1 MLITIDNCDFMDRQK
16 RINSPRTLK
25 VCEINGVIPEELY
38 FLNYKDYL
46 SAHPEITNLPDE
58 IKRYRFNLLEKI
70 RLKTIKLIKSK
81 RNELIEKKARNN
93 KKNEDYF
100 VNTHKK
106 FIGNFES
113 FEPEYHRGNMTFS
126 EKMSNMLSME
136 KANIKKLK
144 LKQKHNIEFIIE
156 QQMKADLINYKNLEK
171 ERRVKEN
178 KEKKKKEIHDKG
190 IKNQILQ
197 EEKKQRRINLVED
210 IMNKKIF
217 KISTKHNKMDK
228 KRNQIIQERNK
239 KREELIQKRNDEL
252 IKISNHRSQLDIFR
266 QEQEKK
272 LIELK
277 LNNEEKDKKILERL
291 NFIKKKKNEINLK
304 KRGKSVEIIKKNHDK
319 KEEQLH
325 QLIQKINKKHEENYK
340 RLQAYYKEMEIK
352 NKKLK
357 SINTKKRS
365 NQENLLKSVEE
376 KRQKKIEDYYN
387 DNIKKEQNV
396 FISRL
401 IKKQRLLYQKM
412 HEDEFLELVQSH
424 KRQIEI
430 KNKKKKDDLENR
442 MEEMDLRI
450 TSYKKEEEHKSL
462 KKLQESYVKQIEKE
476 FVNKRIK
483 RMKEYK
489 FELKEK
495 EIEEKEKRLELM
507 KSEKLKYQNQ
517 KKKLNIDLQNEKDDL
532 KNKFNK
538 LVKGKAK
545 IDVEIV
551 KQLYPEDS
559 ELYRKIKNMQNM
571 YRIGGI
577 NKLIAEKKKVYTTR
591 DDDKK
596 NKSSLRIKNEEEI
609 EKKVE
614 EFRRR
619 LRETISRDIENER
632 INEARRIKNY
642 EEAKTIDDKKAI
654 EEKNKEER
662 KEFGKK
668 INELNENI
676 EKFVEDYR
684 KKLMDELGYF

>member
-1 MLITIDNCDFMDRQK
+1 MDK
-16 RINSPRTLK
+16 EIKLNSPRSLE
-25 VCEINGVIPEELY
+25 VCKTNGIQPYELY
-38 FLNYKDYL
+38 YIDYKEYL
-46 SAHPEITNLPDE
+46 SKHPEISSLPDD
-58 IKRYRFNLLEKI
+58 IKRYRFNLLERL
-70 RLKTIKLIKSK
+70 RLKTIKMIKEK
-81 RNELIEKKARNN
+81 RKELINIKDDKLREESEEYKTSRKKWTDKFRI
-93 KKNEDYF
+93 KLNE
-100 VNTHKK
+100 
-106 FIGNFES
+106 S
-113 FEPEYHRGNMTFS
+113 EYHAGNKTFS
-126 EKMSNMLSME
+126 EKMSSMIQKE
-136 KANIKKLK
+136 RANINKIKK
-144 LKQKHNIEFIIE
+144 KQKQNIEYMIE
-156 QQMKADLINYKNLEK
+156 SQMKAELINNKNIEK
-171 ERRVKEN
+171 DKKVKEN
-178 KEKKKKEIHDKG
+178 KEKKKKEFADKG
-190 IKNQILQ
+190 LINKKIM
-197 EEKKQRRINLVED
+197 EEKKQRRINIIDE
-210 IMNKKIF
+210 MMKKRVY
-217 KISTKHNKMDK
+217 KISTKHDKLDK
-228 KRNQIIQERNK
+228 KRNEMLQEK
-239 KREELIQKRNDEL
+239 KKQRDILIQKRNEEL
-252 IKISNHRSQLDIFR
+252 IKVSNHRSQLDIFR

-272 LIELK
+272 LIEQK
-277 LNNEEKDKKILERL
+277 LNNEEKEKRFIERVKTL
-291 NFIKKKKNEINLK
+291 QQKKKEMNYK
-304 KRGKSVEIIKKNHDK
+304 KREKSVELLQKNHEK
-319 KEEQLH
+319 KEEQLY

-365 NQENLLKSVEE
+365 NQEHLLKSVEE

-545 IDVEIV
+545 IDIEIV

-577 NKLIAEKKKVYTTR
+577 NKLITEKKKVYTTR

-684 KKLMDELGYF
+684 KKLMDELGYY

>member
-1 MLITIDNCDFMDRQK
+1 MDK
-16 RINSPRTLK
+16 EIKLNSPRSLE
-25 VCEINGVIPEELY
+25 VCKTNGIQPYELY
-38 FLNYKDYL
+38 YIDYKEYL
-46 SAHPEITNLPDE
+46 SKHPEISSLPDD
-58 IKRYRFNLLEKI
+58 IKRYRFNLLERL
-70 RLKTIKLIKSK
+70 RLKTIKMIKEK
-81 RNELIEKKARNN
+81 RKELINIKDDKLREESEEYKTSRKKWTDKFRI
-93 KKNEDYF
+93 KLNE
-100 VNTHKK
+100 
-106 FIGNFES
+106 S
-113 FEPEYHRGNMTFS
+113 EYHQGNKTFS
-126 EKMSNMLSME
+126 EKMSSMIQKE
-136 KANIKKLK
+136 RANINKIKK
-144 LKQKHNIEFIIE
+144 KQKQNIEYMIE
-156 QQMKADLINYKNLEK
+156 SQMKAELINNKNIEK
-171 ERRVKEN
+171 DKKVKEN
-178 KEKKKKEIHDKG
+178 KEKKKKEFADKG
-190 IKNQILQ
+190 LINKKIL
-197 EEKKQRRINLVED
+197 EEKKLRRINIIDE
-210 IMNKKIF
+210 MMKKRVY
-217 KISTKHNKMDK
+217 KISTKHDKLDK
-228 KRNQIIQERNK
+228 KRNEILQEK
-239 KREELIQKRNDEL
+239 KKQRDILIQKRNEEL
-252 IKISNHRSQLDIFR
+252 IKVSNHRSQLDIFR

-272 LIELK
+272 LIEQK
-277 LNNEEKDKKILERL
+277 LNNEEKEKRFIERVKTL
-291 NFIKKKKNEINLK
+291 QQKKKEMNYK
-304 KRGKSVEIIKKNHDK
+304 KREKSVELLQKNHEK
-319 KEEQLH
+319 KEEQLY

-365 NQENLLKSVEE
+365 NQEHLLKSVEE

-545 IDVEIV
+545 IDIEIV

>member
-1 MLITIDNCDFMDRQK
+1 MDK
-16 RINSPRTLK
+16 EIKLNSPRSLE
-25 VCEINGVIPEELY
+25 VCKTNGIQPYELY
-38 FLNYKDYL
+38 YIDYKEYL
-46 SAHPEITNLPDE
+46 SKHPEISSLPED
-58 IKRYRFNLLEKI
+58 IKRYRFNLLERL
-70 RLKTIKLIKSK
+70 RLKTIKMIKEK
-81 RNELIEKKARNN
+81 RKELINIKDDKLRDESEEYKTSRKKWTDKFRI
-93 KKNEDYF
+93 KLNE
-100 VNTHKK
+100 
-106 FIGNFES
+106 S
-113 FEPEYHRGNMTFS
+113 EYHAGNKTFS
-126 EKMSNMLSME
+126 EKMSSMIQKE
-136 KANIKKLK
+136 RANINKIKK
-144 LKQKHNIEFIIE
+144 KQKQNIEYMIE
-156 QQMKADLINYKNLEK
+156 SQMKAELINNKNIEK
-171 ERRVKEN
+171 DKKVKEN
-178 KEKKKKEIHDKG
+178 KEKKKKEFADKG
-190 IKNQILQ
+190 LINKKIM
-197 EEKKQRRINLVED
+197 EEKKQRRINIIDE
-210 IMNKKIF
+210 MMKKRVY
-217 KISTKHNKMDK
+217 KISTKHDKLDK
-228 KRNQIIQERNK
+228 KRNEMLQEK
-239 KREELIQKRNDEL
+239 KKQRDILIQKRNEEL
-252 IKISNHRSQLDIFR
+252 IKVSNHRSQLDIFR

-272 LIELK
+272 LIEQK
-277 LNNEEKDKKILERL
+277 LNNEEKEKRFIERVKTL
-291 NFIKKKKNEINLK
+291 QQKKKEMNYK
-304 KRGKSVEIIKKNHDK
+304 KREKSVELLQKNHEK
-319 KEEQLH
+319 KEEQLY

-365 NQENLLKSVEE
+365 NQEHLLKSVEE

-495 EIEEKEKRLELM
+495 EIEEKEKRLKLM
-507 KSEKLKYQNQ
+507 KSEKLKFQNQ

-545 IDVEIV
+545 IDIEIV

>member
-1 MLITIDNCDFMDRQK
+1 MDK
-16 RINSPRTLK
+16 EIKLNSPRSLE
-25 VCEINGVIPEELY
+25 VCKTNGIQPYELY
-38 FLNYKDYL
+38 YIDYKEYL
-46 SAHPEITNLPDE
+46 SKHPEISSLPED
-58 IKRYRFNLLEKI
+58 IKRYRFNLLERL
-70 RLKTIKLIKSK
+70 RLKTIKMIKEK
-81 RNELIEKKARNN
+81 RKELINIKDDKLREESEEYKTSRKKWTDKFRI
-93 KKNEDYF
+93 KLNE
-100 VNTHKK
+100 
-106 FIGNFES
+106 S
-113 FEPEYHRGNMTFS
+113 EYHQGNKTFS
-126 EKMSNMLSME
+126 EKMSSMIQKE
-136 KANIKKLK
+136 RANINKIKK
-144 LKQKHNIEFIIE
+144 KQKQNIEYMIE
-156 QQMKADLINYKNLEK
+156 SQMKAELINNKNIEK
-171 ERRVKEN
+171 DKKVKEN
-178 KEKKKKEIHDKG
+178 KEKKKKEFADKG
-190 IKNQILQ
+190 LINKKIF
-197 EEKKQRRINLVED
+197 EEKKQRRINIIDE
-210 IMNKKIF
+210 MMKKRVY
-217 KISTKHNKMDK
+217 KISTKHDKLDK
-228 KRNQIIQERNK
+228 KRNEMLQEK
-239 KREELIQKRNDEL
+239 KKQRDILIQKRNEEL
-252 IKISNHRSQLDIFR
+252 IKVSNHRSQLDIFR

-272 LIELK
+272 LIEQK
-277 LNNEEKDKKILERL
+277 LNNEEKEKRFIERVKTL
-291 NFIKKKKNEINLK
+291 QQKKKEMNYK
-304 KRGKSVEIIKKNHDK
+304 KREKSVELLQKNHEK
-319 KEEQLH
+319 KEEQLY

-365 NQENLLKSVEE
+365 NQEHLLKSVEE

-424 KRQIEI
+424 KRQIEM
-430 KNKKKKDDLENR
+430 KNKKKKHDLENR

-684 KKLMDELGYF
+684 KKLMDELGYY

>member
-1 MLITIDNCDFMDRQK
+1 MDK
-16 RINSPRTLK
+16 EIKLNSPRSLE
-25 VCEINGVIPEELY
+25 VCKTNGIQPYELY
-38 FLNYKDYL
+38 YIDYKEYL
-46 SAHPEITNLPDE
+46 SKHPEISSLPDD
-58 IKRYRFNLLEKI
+58 IKRYRFNLLERL
-70 RLKTIKLIKSK
+70 RLKTIKMIKEK
-81 RNELIEKKARNN
+81 RKELINIKDDKLREESEEYKTSRKKWTDKFRI
-93 KKNEDYF
+93 KLNE
-100 VNTHKK
+100 
-106 FIGNFES
+106 S
-113 FEPEYHRGNMTFS
+113 EYHQGNKTFS
-126 EKMSNMLSME
+126 EKMSSMIQKE
-136 KANIKKLK
+136 RANINKIKK
-144 LKQKHNIEFIIE
+144 KQKQNIEYMIE
-156 QQMKADLINYKNLEK
+156 SQMKAELINNKNIEK
-171 ERRVKEN
+171 DKKVKEN
-178 KEKKKKEIHDKG
+178 KEKKKKEFADKG
-190 IKNQILQ
+190 LINKKIM
-197 EEKKQRRINLVED
+197 EEKKQRRINIIDE
-210 IMNKKIF
+210 MMKKRVY
-217 KISTKHNKMDK
+217 KISTKHDKLDK
-228 KRNQIIQERNK
+228 KRNEILQEK
-239 KREELIQKRNDEL
+239 KKQRDILIQKRNEEL
-252 IKISNHRSQLDIFR
+252 IKVSNHRSQLDIFR

-272 LIELK
+272 LIEQK
-277 LNNEEKDKKILERL
+277 LNNEEKEKRFIERVKTL
-291 NFIKKKKNEINLK
+291 QQKKKEMNYK
-304 KRGKSVEIIKKNHDK
+304 KREKSVELLQKNHEK
-319 KEEQLH
+319 KEEQLY

-365 NQENLLKSVEE
+365 NQEHLLKSVEE

>member
-1 MLITIDNCDFMDRQK
+1 MDK
-16 RINSPRTLK
+16 EIKLNSPRSLE
-25 VCEINGVIPEELY
+25 VCKTNGIQPYELY
-38 FLNYKDYL
+38 YIDYKEYL
-46 SAHPEITNLPDE
+46 SKHPEISSLPDD
-58 IKRYRFNLLEKI
+58 IKRYRFNLLERL
-70 RLKTIKLIKSK
+70 RLKTIKMIKEK
-81 RNELIEKKARNN
+81 RKELINIKDDKLREESEEYKTSRKKWTDKFRI
-93 KKNEDYF
+93 KLNE
-100 VNTHKK
+100 
-106 FIGNFES
+106 S
-113 FEPEYHRGNMTFS
+113 EYHAGNKTFS
-126 EKMSNMLSME
+126 EKMSSMIQKE
-136 KANIKKLK
+136 RANINKIKK
-144 LKQKHNIEFIIE
+144 KQKQNIEYMIE
-156 QQMKADLINYKNLEK
+156 SQMKAELINNKNFEK
-171 ERRVKEN
+171 DKKVKEN
-178 KEKKKKEIHDKG
+178 KEKKKKEFADRGLINK
-190 IKNQILQ
+190 KIL
-197 EEKKQRRINLVED
+197 EEKKLRRINIIDE
-210 IMNKKIF
+210 MMKKRVY
-217 KISTKHNKMDK
+217 KISTKHDKLDK
-228 KRNQIIQERNK
+228 KRNEILQEK
-239 KREELIQKRNDEL
+239 KKQRDILIQKRNEEL
-252 IKISNHRSQLDIFR
+252 IKVSNHRSQLDIFR

-272 LIELK
+272 LIEQK
-277 LNNEEKDKKILERL
+277 LNNEEKEKRFIERVKTL
-291 NFIKKKKNEINLK
+291 QQKKKEMNYK
-304 KRGKSVEIIKKNHDK
+304 KHEKSVELLQKNHEK
-319 KEEQLH
+319 KEEQLY

-365 NQENLLKSVEE
+365 NQEHLLKSVEE

-571 YRIGGI
+571 YRIGCI

-684 KKLMDELGYF
+684 KKLMDELGYY

>member
-1 MLITIDNCDFMDRQK
+1 MDK
-16 RINSPRTLK
+16 EIKLNSPRSLE
-25 VCEINGVIPEELY
+25 VCKTNGIQPYELY
-38 FLNYKDYL
+38 YIDYKEYL
-46 SAHPEITNLPDE
+46 SKHPEISSLPDD
-58 IKRYRFNLLEKI
+58 IKRYRFNLLERL
-70 RLKTIKLIKSK
+70 RLKTIKMIKEK
-81 RNELIEKKARNN
+81 RKELINIKDDKLRDESEEYKTSRKKWTDKFRI
-93 KKNEDYF
+93 KLNE
-100 VNTHKK
+100 
-106 FIGNFES
+106 S
-113 FEPEYHRGNMTFS
+113 EYHQGNKTFS
-126 EKMSNMLSME
+126 EKMSSMIQKE
-136 KANIKKLK
+136 RANINKIKK
-144 LKQKHNIEFIIE
+144 KQKQNIEYMIE
-156 QQMKADLINYKNLEK
+156 SQMKAELINNKNIEK
-171 ERRVKEN
+171 DKKVKEN
-178 KEKKKKEIHDKG
+178 KEKKKKEFADKG
-190 IKNQILQ
+190 LINKKIM
-197 EEKKQRRINLVED
+197 EEKKQRRINIIDE
-210 IMNKKIF
+210 MMKKRVY
-217 KISTKHNKMDK
+217 KISTKHDKLDK
-228 KRNQIIQERNK
+228 KRNEMLQEKKKQRDILIK
-239 KREELIQKRNDEL
+239 KRNEELIKV
-252 IKISNHRSQLDIFR
+252 SNHRSQLDIFR

-272 LIELK
+272 LIEQK
-277 LNNEEKDKKILERL
+277 LNNEEKEKRFIERVKTL
-291 NFIKKKKNEINLK
+291 QQKKKEMNYK
-304 KRGKSVEIIKKNHDK
+304 KHEKSVELLQKNHEK
-319 KEEQLH
+319 KEEQLY

-365 NQENLLKSVEE
+365 NQEHLLKSVEE

-545 IDVEIV
+545 IDIEIV

-577 NKLIAEKKKVYTTR
+577 NNLITEKKKVYTTR

-684 KKLMDELGYF
+684 KKLMDELGYY

>member
-1 MLITIDNCDFMDRQK
+1 MDK
-16 RINSPRTLK
+16 EIKLNSPRSLE
-25 VCEINGVIPEELY
+25 VCKTNGIQPYELY
-38 FLNYKDYL
+38 YIDYKEYL
-46 SAHPEITNLPDE
+46 SKHPEISSLPDD
-58 IKRYRFNLLEKI
+58 IKRYRFNLLERL
-70 RLKTIKLIKSK
+70 RLKTIKMIKEK
-81 RNELIEKKARNN
+81 RKELINIKDDKLREESEEYKTSRKKWTDKFRI
-93 KKNEDYF
+93 KLNE
-100 VNTHKK
+100 
-106 FIGNFES
+106 S
-113 FEPEYHRGNMTFS
+113 EYHQGNKTFS
-126 EKMSNMLSME
+126 EKMSSMIQKE
-136 KANIKKLK
+136 RANINKIKK
-144 LKQKHNIEFIIE
+144 KQKQNIEYIIE
-156 QQMKADLINYKNLEK
+156 SQMKAELINNKNIEK
-171 ERRVKEN
+171 DKKVKEN
-178 KEKKKKEIHDKG
+178 KEKKKKEFADKG
-190 IKNQILQ
+190 LINKKIM
-197 EEKKQRRINLVED
+197 EEKKQRRINIIDE
-210 IMNKKIF
+210 MMKKRVY
-217 KISTKHNKMDK
+217 KISTKHDKLDK
-228 KRNQIIQERNK
+228 KRNEMLQEK
-239 KREELIQKRNDEL
+239 KKQRDILIQKRNEEL
-252 IKISNHRSQLDIFR
+252 IKVSNHRSQLDIFR

-272 LIELK
+272 LIEQK
-277 LNNEEKDKKILERL
+277 LNNEEKEKRFIERVKTL
-291 NFIKKKKNEINLK
+291 QQKKKEMNYK
-304 KRGKSVEIIKKNHDK
+304 KHEKSVELLQKNHEK
-319 KEEQLH
+319 KEEQLY

-365 NQENLLKSVEE
+365 NQEHLLKSVEE

>member
-1 MLITIDNCDFMDRQK
+1 MDK
-16 RINSPRTLK
+16 EIKLNSPRSLE
-25 VCEINGVIPEELY
+25 VCKTNGIQPYELY
-38 FLNYKDYL
+38 YIDYKEYL
-46 SAHPEITNLPDE
+46 SKHPEISSLPDD
-58 IKRYRFNLLEKI
+58 IKRYRFNLLERL
-70 RLKTIKLIKSK
+70 RLKTIKMIKEK
-81 RNELIEKKARNN
+81 RKELINIKDDKLREESEEYKTSRKKWTDKFRI
-93 KKNEDYF
+93 KLNE
-100 VNTHKK
+100 
-106 FIGNFES
+106 S
-113 FEPEYHRGNMTFS
+113 EYHQGNKTFS
-126 EKMSNMLSME
+126 EKMSSIIQKE
-136 KANIKKLK
+136 RANINKIKK
-144 LKQKHNIEFIIE
+144 KQKQNIEYMIE
-156 QQMKADLINYKNLEK
+156 SQMKAELINNKNIEK
-171 ERRVKEN
+171 DKKVKEN
-178 KEKKKKEIHDKG
+178 KEQKKKEFADKG
-190 IKNQILQ
+190 LINKKIM
-197 EEKKQRRINLVED
+197 EEKKQRRINIIDE
-210 IMNKKIF
+210 MMKKRVY
-217 KISTKHNKMDK
+217 KISTKHDKLDK
-228 KRNQIIQERNK
+228 KRNEILQEK
-239 KREELIQKRNDEL
+239 KKQRDILIQKRNEEL
-252 IKISNHRSQLDIFR
+252 IKVSNHRSQLDIFR

-272 LIELK
+272 LIEQK
-277 LNNEEKDKKILERL
+277 LNNEEKEKRFIERVKTL
-291 NFIKKKKNEINLK
+291 QQKKKEMNYK
-304 KRGKSVEIIKKNHDK
+304 KREKSVEFLQKNHEK
-319 KEEQLH
+319 KEEQLY

-365 NQENLLKSVEE
+365 TQEHLLKSVEE

-495 EIEEKEKRLELM
+495 EIEEKEKRLELI

-551 KQLYPEDS
+551 KQLYTEDS
-559 ELYRKIKNMQNM
+559 ELYSKIKNMQNM

>member
-1 MLITIDNCDFMDRQK
+1 MDK
-16 RINSPRTLK
+16 EIKLNSPRSLE
-25 VCEINGVIPEELY
+25 VCKTNGIQPYELY
-38 FLNYKDYL
+38 YIDYKEYL
-46 SAHPEITNLPDE
+46 SKHPEISSLPDD
-58 IKRYRFNLLEKI
+58 IKRYRFNLLERL
-70 RLKTIKLIKSK
+70 RLKTIKMIKEK
-81 RNELIEKKARNN
+81 RKELINIKDDKLREESEEYKTSRKKWTDKFRI
-93 KKNEDYF
+93 KLNE
-100 VNTHKK
+100 
-106 FIGNFES
+106 S
-113 FEPEYHRGNMTFS
+113 EYHQGNKTFS
-126 EKMSNMLSME
+126 EKMSSMIQKE
-136 KANIKKLK
+136 RENINKIKK
-144 LKQKHNIEFIIE
+144 KQKQNIEYMIE
-156 QQMKADLINYKNLEK
+156 SQMKAELINNKNIEK
-171 ERRVKEN
+171 DKKVKEN
-178 KEKKKKEIHDKG
+178 KEKKKKEFADRGLINK
-190 IKNQILQ
+190 KIL
-197 EEKKQRRINLVED
+197 EEKKLRRINIIDE
-210 IMNKKIF
+210 MMKKRVY
-217 KISTKHNKMDK
+217 KISTKHDKLDK
-228 KRNQIIQERNK
+228 KRNEILQEK
-239 KREELIQKRNDEL
+239 KKQRDILIQKRNEEL
-252 IKISNHRSQLDIFR
+252 IKVSNHRSQLDIFR

-272 LIELK
+272 LIEQK
-277 LNNEEKDKKILERL
+277 LNNEEKEKRFIERVKTLKQNKKEM
-291 NFIKKKKNEINLK
+291 NYKKSE
-304 KRGKSVEIIKKNHDK
+304 KSVELLKKNHEK
-319 KEEQLH
+319 KEEQLY

-365 NQENLLKSVEE
+365 NQEHLLKSVEE

-545 IDVEIV
+545 IDIEIV

-577 NKLIAEKKKVYTTR
+577 NKLITEKKKVYTTR

-654 EEKNKEER
+654 EERIKR
-662 KEFGKK
+662 KEK
-668 INELNENI
+668 NLE
-676 EKFVEDYR
+676 
-684 KKLMDELGYF
+684 KKLMNLMKILKNMWLIIKKNY

>member
-1 MLITIDNCDFMDRQK
+1 MDK
-16 RINSPRTLK
+16 EIKLNSPRSLE
-25 VCEINGVIPEELY
+25 VCKTNGIQPYELY
-38 FLNYKDYL
+38 YIDYKEYL
-46 SAHPEITNLPDE
+46 SKHPEISSLPDD
-58 IKRYRFNLLEKI
+58 IKRYRFNLLERL
-70 RLKTIKLIKSK
+70 RLKTIKMIKEK
-81 RNELIEKKARNN
+81 RKELINIKDDKLRDESEEYKTSRKKWTD
-93 KKNEDYF
+93 KFGIKLNE
-100 VNTHKK
+100 
-106 FIGNFES
+106 S
-113 FEPEYHRGNMTFS
+113 EYHAGNKTFS
-126 EKMSNMLSME
+126 EKMSSMIQKE
-136 KANIKKLK
+136 RANINKIKK
-144 LKQKHNIEFIIE
+144 KQKQNIEYMIE
-156 QQMKADLINYKNLEK
+156 SQMKAELINNKNIEK
-171 ERRVKEN
+171 DKKIKEN
-178 KEKKKKEIHDKG
+178 KEKKKKEFADKG
-190 IKNQILQ
+190 LINKKIM
-197 EEKKQRRINLVED
+197 EEKKQRRINIIDE
-210 IMNKKIF
+210 MMKKRVY
-217 KISTKHNKMDK
+217 KISTKHDKLDK
-228 KRNQIIQERNK
+228 KRNEMLQEK
-239 KREELIQKRNDEL
+239 KKQRDILIQKRNEEL

-272 LIELK
+272 LIEQK
-277 LNNEEKDKKILERL
+277 LNNEEKEKRFIERVKTL
-291 NFIKKKKNEINLK
+291 QQKKKEMNYK
-304 KRGKSVEIIKKNHDK
+304 KHEKSVELLQKNHEK
-319 KEEQLH
+319 KEEQLY

-365 NQENLLKSVEE
+365 NQEHLLKSVEE

-462 KKLQESYVKQIEKE
+462 KKLQETYVKQIEKE

-545 IDVEIV
+545 IDIEIV

-577 NKLIAEKKKVYTTR
+577 NNLITEKKKVYTTR

>member
-1 MLITIDNCDFMDRQK
+1 MDK
-16 RINSPRTLK
+16 EIKLNSPRSLE
-25 VCEINGVIPEELY
+25 VCKTNGIQPYELY
-38 FLNYKDYL
+38 YIDYKEYL
-46 SAHPEITNLPDE
+46 SKHPEISSLPED
-58 IKRYRFNLLEKI
+58 IKRYRFNLLERL
-70 RLKTIKLIKSK
+70 RLKTIKMIKEKRKELINIKDDK
-81 RNELIEKKARNN
+81 LRNESEEYKTSRKKWTDKFRI
-93 KKNEDYF
+93 KLNE
-100 VNTHKK
+100 
-106 FIGNFES
+106 S
-113 FEPEYHRGNMTFS
+113 EYHAGNKTFS
-126 EKMSNMLSME
+126 EKMSSMIQKE
-136 KANIKKLK
+136 RANINKIKK
-144 LKQKHNIEFIIE
+144 KQKQNIEYMIE
-156 QQMKADLINYKNLEK
+156 SQMKAELINNKNIEK
-171 ERRVKEN
+171 DKKVKEN
-178 KEKKKKEIHDKG
+178 KEKKKKEFADRGLINK
-190 IKNQILQ
+190 KIL
-197 EEKKQRRINLVED
+197 EEKKLRRINIIDE
-210 IMNKKIF
+210 MMKKRVY
-217 KISTKHNKMDK
+217 KISTKHDKLDK
-228 KRNQIIQERNK
+228 KRNEMLQEK
-239 KREELIQKRNDEL
+239 KKQRDILIQKRNEEL

-272 LIELK
+272 LIEQK
-277 LNNEEKDKKILERL
+277 LNNEEKEKRFIERVKTL
-291 NFIKKKKNEINLK
+291 QQKKKEMNYK
-304 KRGKSVEIIKKNHDK
+304 KREKSVELLQKNHEK
-319 KEEQLH
+319 KEEQLF

-365 NQENLLKSVEE
+365 NQEHLLKSVEE

-396 FISRL
+396 FITRL

-495 EIEEKEKRLELM
+495 EIEEKEKRLELI

-545 IDVEIV
+545 IDIEIV

-577 NKLIAEKKKVYTTR
+577 NKLIPEKKKVYTTR

-654 EEKNKEER
+654 EEKNKE
-662 KEFGKK
+662 
-668 INELNENI
+668 
-676 EKFVEDYR
+676 
-684 KKLMDELGYF
+684 

>member
-1 MLITIDNCDFMDRQK
+1 MDK
-16 RINSPRTLK
+16 EIKLNSPRSLE
-25 VCEINGVIPEELY
+25 VCKTNGIQPYELY
-38 FLNYKDYL
+38 YIDYKEYL
-46 SAHPEITNLPDE
+46 SKHPEISSLPED
-58 IKRYRFNLLEKI
+58 IKRYRFNLLERL
-70 RLKTIKLIKSK
+70 RLKTIKMIKEK
-81 RNELIEKKARNN
+81 RKELINIKDDKLREESEEYKTSRKKWTDKFRI
-93 KKNEDYF
+93 KLNE
-100 VNTHKK
+100 
-106 FIGNFES
+106 S
-113 FEPEYHRGNMTFS
+113 EYHAGNKTFS
-126 EKMSNMLSME
+126 EKMSSMIQKE
-136 KANIKKLK
+136 RANINKIKK
-144 LKQKHNIEFIIE
+144 KQKQNIEYMIE
-156 QQMKADLINYKNLEK
+156 SQMKAELINNKNIEK
-171 ERRVKEN
+171 DKKVKEN
-178 KEKKKKEIHDKG
+178 KEKKKKEFADKG
-190 IKNQILQ
+190 LINKKIF
-197 EEKKQRRINLVED
+197 EEKKQRRINIIDE
-210 IMNKKIF
+210 MMKKRVY
-217 KISTKHNKMDK
+217 KISTKHDKLNK
-228 KRNQIIQERNK
+228 KRNEMLQEK
-239 KREELIQKRNDEL
+239 KKQRDILIQKRNEEL
-252 IKISNHRSQLDIFR
+252 IKVSNHRSQLDIFR

-272 LIELK
+272 LIEQK
-277 LNNEEKDKKILERL
+277 LNNEEKEKRLIERVKTL
-291 NFIKKKKNEINLK
+291 QQKKKEMNYK
-304 KRGKSVEIIKKNHDK
+304 KREKSVELLQKNHEK
-319 KEEQLH
+319 KEEQLY

-365 NQENLLKSVEE
+365 NQEHLLKSVEE

-596 NKSSLRIKNEEEI
+596 NKSSLRVKNEEEI

-684 KKLMDELGYF
+684 KKLMDELGYY

>member
-1 MLITIDNCDFMDRQK
+1 MDK
-16 RINSPRTLK
+16 EIKLNSPRSLE
-25 VCEINGVIPEELY
+25 VCKTNGIEPYELY
-38 FLNYKDYL
+38 YIDYKEYL
-46 SAHPEITNLPDE
+46 SKHPEISSLPDD
-58 IKRYRFNLLEKI
+58 IKRYRFNLLERL
-70 RLKTIKLIKSK
+70 RLKTIKMIKEK
-81 RNELIEKKARNN
+81 RKELINIKDDKLREESEEYKTSRKKWTDKFRI
-93 KKNEDYF
+93 KLNE
-100 VNTHKK
+100 
-106 FIGNFES
+106 S
-113 FEPEYHRGNMTFS
+113 EYHQGNKTFS
-126 EKMSNMLSME
+126 EKMSSMIQKE
-136 KANIKKLK
+136 RANINKIKK
-144 LKQKHNIEFIIE
+144 KQKQNIEYMIE
-156 QQMKADLINYKNLEK
+156 SQMKAELINNKNIEK
-171 ERRVKEN
+171 DKKVKEN
-178 KEKKKKEIHDKG
+178 KEKKKKEFADRGLINK
-190 IKNQILQ
+190 KIL
-197 EEKKQRRINLVED
+197 EEKKLRRINIIDE
-210 IMNKKIF
+210 MMKKRVY
-217 KISTKHNKMDK
+217 KISTKHDKLDK
-228 KRNQIIQERNK
+228 KRNEMLQEK
-239 KREELIQKRNDEL
+239 KKQRDILIQKRNEEL
-252 IKISNHRSQLDIFR
+252 IKVSNHRSQLDIFR

-272 LIELK
+272 LIEQK
-277 LNNEEKDKKILERL
+277 LNNEEKEKRFIERVKTL
-291 NFIKKKKNEINLK
+291 QQKKKEMNYK
-304 KRGKSVEIIKKNHDK
+304 KREKSVELLQKNHEK
-319 KEEQLH
+319 KEEQLY

-365 NQENLLKSVEE
+365 NQEHLLKSVEE

-507 KSEKLKYQNQ
+507 KSEKLKFQNQ

-577 NKLIAEKKKVYTTR
+577 NKLITEKKKVYTTR

-684 KKLMDELGYF
+684 KKLMDELGYY

>member
-1 MLITIDNCDFMDRQK
+1 MDK
-16 RINSPRTLK
+16 EIKLNSPRSLE
-25 VCEINGVIPEELY
+25 VCKTNGIQPYELY
-38 FLNYKDYL
+38 YIDYKEYL
-46 SAHPEITNLPDE
+46 SKHPEISSLPED
-58 IKRYRFNLLEKI
+58 IKRYRFNLLERL
-70 RLKTIKLIKSK
+70 RLKTIKMIKEK
-81 RNELIEKKARNN
+81 RKELINIKDDKLREESEEYKTSRKKWTDKFRI
-93 KKNEDYF
+93 KLNE
-100 VNTHKK
+100 
-106 FIGNFES
+106 S
-113 FEPEYHRGNMTFS
+113 EYHAGNKTFS
-126 EKMSNMLSME
+126 EKMSSMIE
-136 KANIKKLK
+136 KERANINKIKK
-144 LKQKHNIEFIIE
+144 KQKQNIEYMIE
-156 QQMKADLINYKNLEK
+156 SQMKAELINNKNIEK
-171 ERRVKEN
+171 DKKVKEN
-178 KEKKKKEIHDKG
+178 KEKKKKEFADKG
-190 IKNQILQ
+190 LINKKIM
-197 EEKKQRRINLVED
+197 EEKKQRRINIIDE
-210 IMNKKIF
+210 MMKKRVY
-217 KISTKHNKMDK
+217 KISTKHDKLDK
-228 KRNQIIQERNK
+228 KRNEMLQEK
-239 KREELIQKRNDEL
+239 KKQRDILIQKRNEEL
-252 IKISNHRSQLDIFR
+252 IKVSNHRSQLDIFR

-272 LIELK
+272 LIEQK
-277 LNNEEKDKKILERL
+277 LNNEEKEKRFIERVKTL
-291 NFIKKKKNEINLK
+291 QQKKKEMNYK
-304 KRGKSVEIIKKNHDK
+304 KREKSVELLQKNHEK
-319 KEEQLH
+319 KEEQLY

-365 NQENLLKSVEE
+365 NQEHLLKSVEE

-684 KKLMDELGYF
+684 KKLMDELGYY

>member
-1 MLITIDNCDFMDRQK
+1 MDK
-16 RINSPRTLK
+16 EIKLNSPRSLE
-25 VCEINGVIPEELY
+25 VCKTNGIQPYELY
-38 FLNYKDYL
+38 YIDYKEYL
-46 SAHPEITNLPDE
+46 SKHPEISSLPDD
-58 IKRYRFNLLEKI
+58 IKRYRFNLLERL
-70 RLKTIKLIKSK
+70 RLKTIKMIKEK
-81 RNELIEKKARNN
+81 RKELINIKDDKLREESEEYKTSRKKWTDKFRI
-93 KKNEDYF
+93 KLNE
-100 VNTHKK
+100 
-106 FIGNFES
+106 S
-113 FEPEYHRGNMTFS
+113 EYHQGNKTFS
-126 EKMSNMLSME
+126 EKMSSMIQKE
-136 KANIKKLK
+136 RANINKIKK
-144 LKQKHNIEFIIE
+144 KQKQNIEYMIE
-156 QQMKADLINYKNLEK
+156 SQMKAELINNKNIEK
-171 ERRVKEN
+171 DKKVKEN
-178 KEKKKKEIHDKG
+178 KEKKKKEFADKG
-190 IKNQILQ
+190 LINKKIM
-197 EEKKQRRINLVED
+197 EEKKQRRINIIDE
-210 IMNKKIF
+210 MMKKRVY
-217 KISTKHNKMDK
+217 KISTKHDKLDK
-228 KRNQIIQERNK
+228 KRNEMLQEK
-239 KREELIQKRNDEL
+239 KKQRDILIQKRNEEL
-252 IKISNHRSQLDIFR
+252 IKVSNHRSQLDIFR

-272 LIELK
+272 LIEQK
-277 LNNEEKDKKILERL
+277 LNNEEKEKRFIERVKTL
-291 NFIKKKKNEINLK
+291 QQKKKEMNYK
-304 KRGKSVEIIKKNHDK
+304 KREKSVELLQKNHEK
-319 KEEQLH
+319 KEEQLY

-365 NQENLLKSVEE
+365 NQEHLLKSVEE